1 MSNIV
6 NSKDS
11 IEAKEIKKIWK
22 EYTEKMYKKDLNN
35 PDNHDGVVSLRV
47 TFWKVKLGGL

>member
-6 NSKDS
+6 NCKDS

-22 EYTEKMYKKDLNN
+22 EYTEKLYKKDLNN
-35 PDNHDGVVSLRV
+35 PDNYEG
-47 TFWKVKLGGL
+47 